1 MDETAPISDKNA
13 ELFDALVELS
23 HVLAL
28 EDGEVKELQLKAV
41 AGPEWTYR
49 VYFRGVKDYE
59 GGILSV

>member
-1 MDETAPISDKNA
+1 MEESPSTRDKNA
-13 ELFDALVELS
+13 ELFDALEALS
-23 HVLAL
+23 NVLAL

-41 AGPEWTYR
+41 AGTEWTYR

>member
-1 MDETAPISDKNA
+1 MAESPDTRDKNA
-13 ELFDALVELS
+13 ELFDALEALS
-23 HVLAL
+23 NVLAL

-41 AGPEWTYR
+41 AGTEWTYR

>member
-1 MDETAPISDKNA
+1 MDEIAPTADKNA

-28 EDGEVKELQLKAV
+28 DEGEVKELQLKAV
-41 AGPEWTYR
+41 AGREWTYR